1 MARSRFTTAIGV
13 LSITAL
19 AAACS
24 GQPAEDTL
32 PEEGIVPEEP
42 APPAPEPAAPM
53 DTAPTDTADTT
64 GMQAD
69 TL

>member
-32 PEEGIVPEEP
+32 PEEGVVPE
-42 APPAPEPAAPM
+42 APAPEPAAPM

-64 GMQAD
+64 GVQTD